1 MPGYKTGLMPVISVI
16 GIDLLA
22 FHKWLDFN
30 VDLIYLCYENLK
42 KSQSRRRLSMKK
54 LIAVTLLLL
63 VAGNAYAL
71 TDLALGV
78 YGGLNAPLAQQD
90 TKSGAG
96 FGAKVKIAPTPLL
109 GAAAFFET
117 RSFGEPEV
125 TIFEGDPHLQQTLK
139 TDGGKVTVFGVEG
152 MIGATGG
159 GIGPHFYWMVG
170 IASYKWKRDNYDD
183 LSKVGYHL
191 GPGLEFGLPS
201 GIGIEAKAKLELV
214 PTDGD
219 GSRKNLLI
227 FVGANYHFGIM

>member
-125 TIFEGDPHLQQTLK
+125 TIFEGDPDLQQTLK
-139 TDGGKVTVFGVEG
+139 TDGGKVTERRRDRADQARADRHHEHRNRQRRRPCERAVGRRARRRRRDAG
-152 MIGATGG
+152 SIG
-159 GIGPHFYWMVG
+159 Y
-170 IASYKWKRDNYDD
+170 
-183 LSKVGYHL
+183 
-191 GPGLEFGLPS
+191 
-201 GIGIEAKAKLELV
+201 
-214 PTDGD
+214 
-219 GSRKNLLI
+219 
-227 FVGANYHFGIM
+227 FV